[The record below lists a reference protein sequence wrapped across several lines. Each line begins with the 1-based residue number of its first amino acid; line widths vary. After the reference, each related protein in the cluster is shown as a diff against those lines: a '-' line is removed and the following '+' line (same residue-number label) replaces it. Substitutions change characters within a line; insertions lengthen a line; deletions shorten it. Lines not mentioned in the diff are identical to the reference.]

1 MIRQSFIGI
10 ILVVIISWFLVV
22 WDSPPESF
30 IRKNN
35 SQVVQEPSVDSYM
48 TAMTSQR
55 FSDNGNELFILTSYK
70 MELLSGETQLHL
82 SAPRFVSRI
91 GNLEQGEEKGVSFV
105 ANSGTLSADGSKLDL
120 NGDVVAFINGISQQS
135 TLTSNDLSY
144 NSTRM
149 TVTTS
154 GNFKLVSPEL
164 TLSGAGLNANLDK
177 EIFRINS
184 KVRAIH
190 DAI

>member
-1 MIRQSFIGI
+1 
-10 ILVVIISWFLVV
+10 
-22 WDSPPESF
+22 
-30 IRKNN
+30 
-35 SQVVQEPSVDSYM
+35 
-48 TAMTSQR
+48 
-55 FSDNGNELFILTSYK
+55 

-82 SAPRFVSRI
+82 SAPRFVSRM
-91 GNLEQGEEKGVSFV
+91 GNLEQREEKGVSFV